1 MTRSVYQSGFSRN
14 TELMWYT
21 VSPAP
26 LSTGNIFQDCHQVP
40 ETVDSAKCYPG
51 RTFGSV
57 QKVIDIW
64 SCPKH
69 PSNIF
74 SIPKSFLKFSPVQ
87 NIHKA
92 FGPYQRVLDI
102 WRIIC
107 SFQISMTFDPHQKI
121 LDIWLHFVLS
131 KTSLNH
137 LVYVKISW
145 YFGTKPFDMNQICS
159 WTFWIRPNFK
169 NFLVWIKCLM
179 DVLDKTR
186 YQGHFCM
193 NQIFY
198 GYFAYDQIF
207 INPLM

>member
-1 MTRSVYQSGFSRN
+1 MEYLCREMTRSVYQSGFSRN

-92 FGPYQRVLDI
+92 FGPHENVLKFGAI
-102 WRIIC
+102 KNVHEKSSC
-107 SFQISMTFDPHQKI
+107 CGTAETNP
-121 LDIWLHFVLS
+121 
-131 KTSLNH
+131 TSIHGDDAGSIPGLAQWVGD
-137 LVYVKISW
+137 LA
-145 YFGTKPFDMNQICS
+145 
-159 WTFWIRPNFK
+159 
-169 NFLVWIKCLM
+169 FLWAV
-179 DVLDKTR
+179 V
-186 YQGHFCM
+186 
-193 NQIFY
+193 
-198 GYFAYDQIF
+198 
-207 INPLM
+207 